1 MQICAFRKE
10 HKDEPFLGSIS
21 GDGPFIL
28 SPGDQA
34 ALDSFFLSRLL
45 YGGRKGSANLQLIPT
60 HQRTGHIHSKTK
72 ETNF

>member
-21 GDGPFIL
+21 GNGPFIL
-28 SPGDQA
+28 SPDEQP
-34 ALDSFFLSRLL
+34 ALDSFFLSWLL
-45 YGGRKGSANLQLIPT
+45 YRGRKGSANLQLIPT
-60 HQRTGHIHSKTK
+60 HRQTGHIHSKTK